1 MSCNAP
7 PGTLRLIRGQP
18 NPYGASQAELFLLEG
33 DATAGPITH
42 ILLGEGVEPPQ
53 RRPGGERPTRLK
65 LLHFNDLHGHLA
77 SFGVDGQVPVFSRIA
92 AWLRA
97 IRLRHRED
105 DCVVVLAVSVG
116 DEIGG
121 AIFDELLG
129 EGPESYRVHAA
140 YRLYSQLG
148 IDAGVLGNHDFDKG
162 PSLLAHAIKQD
173 ARFPILAA
181 NVITGPERPGLPGTG
196 CMCYPA
202 AVFVVKG
209 LRVGFIG
216 LTTQAQLHLDPEDP
230 VRIADP
236 VQTALNLLPAVRPLC
251 DVLIILSHLGFSLD
265 QHRAFVSVAGDV
277 ELAQR
282 LPANTVHLIV
292 GGHTHHALN
301 ETGLSAANIING
313 IPIVQAGQLGHFVGE
328 VNISVQADEY
338 IRTDEYIRADESSGA
353 APEREL
359 ATVTHVRLTS
369 TADLPV
375 DAAFEQEYVQPLL
388 EMARPFWD
396 RKLGRVALDEDM
408 TTDSVRNAFA
418 ARESALANFIA
429 DALVAECHEHGYDVD
444 FAMID
449 ASSVRCGL
457 RPGGEV
463 TFGDWFA
470 LMPFA
475 DTLCL
480 FRMTGS
486 QLLALIN
493 DNALRLAR
501 PDEPSTERGFLHF
514 SAQIRYAIIPG
525 LGRSHARSS
534 SIEVNFQPIQDFLD
548 RAFLVAST
556 SFVRGPAV
564 AWESY
569 ARQALHLPLVSL
581 DELPHEYTHLY
592 VRDLMV
598 AYITAHGGV
607 LASSGAYRDGR
618 LELRN
623 PLLAV
628 R

>member
-1 MSCNAP
+1 MSCNQP
-7 PGTLRLIRGQP
+7 PGSLRLVCGQP
-18 NPYGASQAELFLLEG
+18 NPYGASPAELYLLEG
-33 DATAGPITH
+33 DATAAPITR
-42 ILLGEGVEPPQ
+42 IVLGEGVELPQ
-53 RRPGGERPTRLK
+53 RCLTGERPTRLK

-77 SFGVDGQVPVFSRIA
+77 SFGAVGPVPVFSRIA
-92 AWLRA
+92 SWLRG
-97 IRLRHRED
+97 IRLRYAED
-105 DCVVVLAVSVG
+105 RHVVVLAVSIG

-129 EGPESYRVHAA
+129 ESPESYRVHAA

-162 PSLLAHAIKQD
+162 PSLLAHAIHQD

-181 NVITGPERPGLPGTG
+181 NVTANPEYPGVPEIG

-202 AVFVVKG
+202 ALFVVKG

-216 LTTQAQLHLDPEDP
+216 LTTQAQLHLDPADP

-265 QHRAFVSVAGDV
+265 EHRAFVSVAGDV
-277 ELAQR
+277 ELARR
-282 LPANTVHLIV
+282 LPPNTVHLIV
-292 GGHTHHALN
+292 GGHTHHVLN
-301 ETGLSAANIING
+301 ETGLSAANIVNG

-328 VNISVQADEY
+328 VDISVQADEFVP
-338 IRTDEYIRADESSGA
+338 ADESVPTDESSRVV
-353 APEREL
+353 PPREL
-359 ATVTHVRLTS
+359 AAVTHVRLTS

-388 EMARPFWD
+388 ELARPFWD
-396 RKLGRVALDEDM
+396 RKLGRVAQDEDM

-418 ARESALANFIA
+418 ARESALANFIT
-429 DALVAECHEHGYDVD
+429 DALVAQCHKHGYGVD

-480 FRMTGS
+480 FRMSGH
-486 QLLALIN
+486 QLHALLA
-493 DNALRLAR
+493 DNALRIAR
-501 PDEPSTERGFLHF
+501 FDEPNTERGFLHF
-514 SAQIRYAIIPG
+514 SAEVRYAVVPG
-525 LGRSHARSS
+525 FARTQARVSS
-534 SIEVNFQPIQDFLD
+534 VEVDFQPIEDQREREF
-548 RAFLVAST
+548 FVAST
-556 SFVRGPAV
+556 SFVRGPAA
-564 AWESY
+564 AWEAY
-569 ARQALHLPLVSL
+569 ARQVLHLPLVAL
-581 DELPHEYTHLY
+581 DELPHVYTHLY
-592 VRDLMV
+592 VRDLLV
-598 AYITAHGGV
+598 AYIVAHGGV
-607 LASSGAYRDGR
+607 LASSSAQRDGR
-618 LELRN
+618 LEIRT
-623 PLLAV
+623 PFV
-628 R
+628 TMR